1 VQVELMEEKVNEVAE
16 NDKDNIVVQHSL
28 ATCSETN
35 K

>member
-1 VQVELMEEKVNEVAE
+1 VQVELMEEKVNEVAK
-16 NDKDNIVVQHSL
+16 NDNDSIVVQHSL